1 MKRLLCLLLCLVLL
15 PVAALCEEVSEPVEL
30 TGASDFVAPTE
41 TADGTPIPEKIQ
53 TLIDVAHAQF
63 VKHDWA
69 KLPKNN
75 EYTRWY
81 YGDERKI
88 GWCSVFQIWCMHEAG
103 IPLFKNKDI
112 QVPEDGIFGLA
123 EGKPGNVKVGYEGL
137 ERFVLG
143 EAGGIPQPGYLVV
156 YGVRGSTPYTH
167 IAIVETVTP
176 LGDGVYEL
184 TTVEGNI
191 NSSVRR
197 YRYRYDA
204 TPKARYKNMSTVPT
218 EEQTDENCQYKLHS
232 DKWYVTG
239 FAVTWGDAAY
249 EPES

>member
-81 YGDERKI
+81 
-88 GWCSVFQIWCMHEAG
+88 
-103 IPLFKNKDI
+103 
-112 QVPEDGIFGLA
+112 
-123 EGKPGNVKVGYEGL
+123 
-137 ERFVLG
+137 
-143 EAGGIPQPGYLVV
+143 
-156 YGVRGSTPYTH
+156 
-167 IAIVETVTP
+167 
-176 LGDGVYEL
+176 
-184 TTVEGNI
+184 
-191 NSSVRR
+191 
-197 YRYRYDA
+197 
-204 TPKARYKNMSTVPT
+204 
-218 EEQTDENCQYKLHS
+218 
-232 DKWYVTG
+232 
-239 FAVTWGDAAY
+239 
-249 EPES
+249 

>member
-1 MKRLLCLLLCLVLL
+1 MKRLLCVLVCLLLL
-15 PVAALCEEVSEPVEL
+15 PCAALAEETVASAEL
-30 TGASDFVAPTE
+30 TGASDFVVPTE

-53 TLIDVAHAQF
+53 TLIGVAHAQF

-103 IPLFKNKDI
+103 IPLFKRDDI
-112 QVPEDGIFGLA
+112 QVPEDGIFALA

-143 EAGGIPQPGYLVV
+143 EEGGIPQPGYLVV

-184 TTVEGNI
+184 TTVEGNV
-191 NSSVRR
+191 NSCVRR

-204 TPKARYKNMSTVPT
+204 TPQTRYRNMSTVPA
-218 EEQTDENCQYKLHS
+218 EAQEDPNCQYKLHS
-232 DKWYVTG
+232 DKWYITG

-249 EPES
+249 EPEA